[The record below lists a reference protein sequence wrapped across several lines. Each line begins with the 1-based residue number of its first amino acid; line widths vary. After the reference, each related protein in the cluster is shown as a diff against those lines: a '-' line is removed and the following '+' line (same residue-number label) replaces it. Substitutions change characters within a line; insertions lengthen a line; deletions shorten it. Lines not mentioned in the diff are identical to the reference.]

1 MDLDICSFSFERG
14 KTMRPEILAPVGSM
28 DALHAAL
35 AAGCDA
41 VYFGLPDF
49 GARAFA
55 NNFDLETTKK
65 VIDRCHLCGV
75 KVYITMN
82 TILYEGEVEQAYQ
95 MAKTVHSY
103 GVDALIIQD
112 LGFIH
117 LLHHRLPNL
126 VLHAS
131 TQLSISNPFQI
142 EQLKKLG
149 VKRVVLARE
158 CTKEEIQA
166 CVNTGIEV
174 EVFVHGA
181 LCICYSGQCYFSSVH
196 YGRSGNRGMCAQPC
210 RMKYSLFEDD
220 KKVIDTQDY
229 LLSPKDLSLIDEVNE
244 LSKIGVCSLKI
255 EGRMKSAPYVF
266 ESVSQVKKVLNHQK
280 RDGLDQQNLL
290 VTFNREYTKGHMYKA
305 CGSELMNSK
314 TSNHQGIEIGK
325 VLRVKK
331 NNIFIQLSKDLHQ
344 NDGIRF
350 ERENTGCNVNFMYD
364 RKHRLISCMTKNNVV
379 EIEGPSGIHVGS
391 IVRKTIDYE
400 LNKTIENQIQ
410 SSHRQSRVNA
420 IVTCLKVGQPM
431 SMEVF
436 NDVCRVK
443 VFTSIHSAQAL
454 NRATDSE
461 TLNKQFSKTK
471 DSWAYFDHIEY
482 HLGKDIYF
490 PISAMNQ
497 LRRDALEKMKI
508 AFLKRDAV
516 VEKAYTYC
524 PKETQTNFDLIE
536 IQSLNQKV
544 DVRQGYVSEMFKNEL
559 VLEKSNITGTKGEV
573 NAHLGKGKIVDSL
586 NISNSYGIAALLE
599 MGYESAVLSDE
610 CDENQVEDLMLAF
623 RSRYHFD
630 APVYKTL
637 YQKRRLMTMKHCPVN
652 TTLKDGKRL
661 NCSLC
666 RTHRYELE
674 GLDGKRVFL
683 IGDRDCHMRL
693 FDVETTNEIE
703 NRKDYERLGIKHF
716 RFVFTDENKE
726 DVERVFKAYN
736 R

>member
-1 MDLDICSFSFERG
+1 
-14 KTMRPEILAPVGSM
+14 MRPEILAPVGSM
-28 DALHAAL
+28 DALNAAL

-55 NNFDLETTKK
+55 NNFDLETTRQ

-82 TILYEGEVEQAYQ
+82 TILYEDEIEQAYQ
-95 MAKTVHSY
+95 MAKKVHSY

-112 LGFIH
+112 LGLIH

-131 TQLSISNPFQI
+131 TQLSVSNPYQI

-158 CTKEEIQA
+158 CTKEEIQI

-210 RMKYSLFEDD
+210 RMKYSLFEDGQ
-220 KKVIDTQDY
+220 KVKGTQDY

-244 LSKIGVCSLKI
+244 LSKMGVCSLKI

-266 ESVSQVKKVLNHQK
+266 ESVSQVKKVLDHKK
-280 RDGLDQQNLL
+280 RDALDQQNLL
-290 VTFNREYTKGHMYKA
+290 VTFNREYTNGHMYKA
-305 CGSELMNSK
+305 CGNDLMNSK
-314 TSNHQGIEIGK
+314 TSNHQGIKIGK
-325 VLRVKK
+325 VIQVKK
-331 NNIFIQLSKDLHQ
+331 NRIFIQLNVDLHQ

-350 ERENTGCNVNFMYD
+350 EKENTGCNVNFMYD
-364 RKHRLISCMTKNNVV
+364 KKHRLISFMPKHNIV
-379 EIEGPSGIHVGS
+379 EIEGPLGIHVGS
-391 IVRKTIDYE
+391 VVRKTIDFE
-400 LNKTIENQIQ
+400 LNKTIENQI
-410 SSHRQSRVNA
+410 HTICRQSKVNA
-420 IVTCLKVGQPM
+420 IVNCLKVGQPM
-431 SMEVF
+431 SMEIF
-436 NDVCRVK
+436 NDTCRVK
-443 VFTSIHSAQAL
+443 VSTSINSVQAL
-454 NRATDSE
+454 NRATNAE
-461 TLNKQFSKTK
+461 VLNKQFSKTK
-471 DSWAYFDHIEY
+471 DSWAYFEHIEY

-490 PISAMNQ
+490 PISTMNQ
-497 LRRDALEKMKI
+497 LRRDALEKMK
-508 AFLKRDAV
+508 AEFLKHDAV
-516 VEKAYTYC
+516 VEKEYTYS
-524 PKETQTNFDLIE
+524 PQTSQTHFDLIE
-536 IQSLNQKV
+536 IQSLKQKL
-544 DVRQGYVSEMFKNEL
+544 DDRQAYVSEMFQNES
-559 VLEKSNITGTKGEV
+559 VLSKSNITRTDGVV
-573 NAHLGKGKIVDSL
+573 NAHLGTGKIVDSL
-586 NISNSYGIAALLE
+586 NVSNSYGVAALLE
-599 MGYESAVLSDE
+599 MGYEGVVLSDE
-610 CDENQVEDLMLAF
+610 CNIDQVEDLMVAF
-623 RSRYHFD
+623 KNRYHFD

-666 RTHRYELE
+666 HTHRYELE

-683 IGDRDCHMRL
+683 LGDKDCHMRL
-693 FDVETTNEIE
+693 FDVEVTDEIE
-703 NRKDYERLGIKHF
+703 KREDYENLGIQHF